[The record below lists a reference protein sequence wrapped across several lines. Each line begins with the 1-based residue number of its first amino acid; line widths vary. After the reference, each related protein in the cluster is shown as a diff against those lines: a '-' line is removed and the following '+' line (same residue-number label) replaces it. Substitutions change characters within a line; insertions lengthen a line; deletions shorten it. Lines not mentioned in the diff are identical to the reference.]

1 MDIEAIRRG
10 AETPEIA
17 DAAGAQAAAADLT
30 AAFVAD
36 PLFDWFTRTDG
47 RRQEARLGFF
57 KHLMREL
64 IVGTGEVRRPTAGGA
79 AAVWMPSETLGPNP
93 LIKEVQA
100 LPMLLTLTG
109 WGRFPRLLQL
119 REVMDKHHP
128 MDRPHDYL
136 WFLGVTPE
144 AQGHGVGS
152 RLLKSRTDHLD
163 AIGRPAFLE
172 TATEAN
178 VRLYTRHGFKVIAEY
193 RPGADGPNNWAMW
206 RDPQPAE

>member
-10 AETPEIA
+10 AETPEVA
-17 DAAGAQAAAADLT
+17 DAAGAQAAAVDLS

-36 PLFDWFTRTDG
+36 PLFDWFTRTDA
-47 RRQEARLGFF
+47 RRPAARLGFF

-64 IVGTGEVRRPTAGGA
+64 IVGTGQVMRPAAGGA

-93 LIKEVQA
+93 LIQEIQA

-109 WGRFPRLLQL
+109 WSRFGRLLQL

-128 MDRPHDYL
+128 MDSAHDYL

-193 RPGADGPNNWAMW
+193 RPGGDGPNNWAMW
-206 RDPQPAE
+206 RDPKVPE

>member
-1 MDIEAIRRG
+1 MDIDAIRRG
-10 AETPEIA
+10 AETPEVA

-36 PLFDWFTRTDG
+36 PLFDWFTRTDA
-47 RRQEARLGFF
+47 RRQAARLGFF

-64 IVGTGEVRRPTAGGA
+64 IVGTGQVMRPAVGGA

-93 LIKEVQA
+93 LIQEIQA
-100 LPMLLTLTG
+100 LPMLLRLTG
-109 WGRFPRLLQL
+109 WSRFPRLLTL
-119 REVMDKHHP
+119 REVMDRHHP

-152 RLLKSRTDHLD
+152 RLLKSRLDHLD

-172 TATEAN
+172 TATEPN
-178 VRLYTRHGFKVIAEY
+178 VRLYSRHGFKVIAEY
-193 RPGADGPNNWAMW
+193 RPGGDGPNNWAMW

>member
-1 MDIEAIRRG
+1 MDIDAIRRG

-17 DAAGAQAAAADLT
+17 DAAGAQAAAADLA
-30 AAFVAD
+30 AAFTAD
-36 PLFDWFTRTDG
+36 PLFDWVSRPDA
-47 RRQEARLGFF
+47 RRAEARLGFF

-64 IVGTGEVRRPTAGGA
+64 IVNTGQVMRPAAGGA

-93 LIKEVQA
+93 LIQEVQA

-109 WGRFPRLLQL
+109 WSRFGRLLQL
-119 REVMDKHHP
+119 RDVMDRHHP

-152 RLLKSRTDHLD
+152 RLLKSRTTQLD
-163 AIGRPAFLE
+163 TAGRAAFLE

-206 RDPQPAE
+206 RDPQPPE

>member
-1 MDIEAIRRG
+1 MDIEQIRRG

-17 DAAGAQAAAADLT
+17 DPAGAQAAAADLA

-36 PLFDWFTRTDG
+36 PVFDWFTRVDA
-47 RRQEARLGFF
+47 RRAQARLGFF
-57 KHLMREL
+57 QHLMREL
-64 IVGTGEVRRPTAGGA
+64 IVGVGEVMRPAAGGA

-93 LIKEVQA
+93 LIKEAQA
-100 LPMLLTLTG
+100 LPVLLRLTG
-109 WGRFPRLLQL
+109 WSRFARLLQL

-128 MDRPHDYL
+128 LDRPHDYL

-152 RLLKSRTDHLD
+152 RLLKSRLDHLD

-178 VRLYTRHGFKVIAEY
+178 VRLYNRHGFKVIAEY
-193 RPGADGPNNWAMW
+193 RPAADGPDNWAMW
-206 RDPQPAE
+206 RDPQPVR